1 MLSSVSNFA
10 ERVEAHDT
18 RKYLMLIE
26 TPYVDPVDAEHFL
39 IEKRLDEYTTDDHAS
54 LFECMHKLTSLLI
67 SLAQR
72 GNAIDHLDIRQD
84 EFDYLGTWYC
94 ETSLGSLTVIHL
106 IECNCLDC
114 KGGK

>member
-10 ERVEAHDT
+10 EIVESHDP

-39 IEKRLDEYTTDDHAS
+39 LEKRLDEYATDDHAS

-72 GNAIDHLDIRQD
+72 GLDIRQD

-94 ETSLGSLTVIHL
+94 ETSLGSLTVLHL

-114 KGGK
+114 KGGE